1 MNKKAIK
8 ITIRNEDST
17 ILRVMREKLELEDT
31 MRYIYNF
38 WLDAG
43 IVLHKN
49 LNDMTRARIK
59 KAIKNYSVEQIKDA
73 IINYAEI
80 LHSDNY
86 YWTYVWTLSEFASRG
101 IDKFLSESLPYSNF
115 ATEKHKLARGKIG
128 GASDFKSAFI
138 KRKRDEDLKRE
149 GEHCHETRNEG

>member
-1 MNKKAIK
+1 MDRGFIIGGKMNKK
-8 ITIRNEDST
+8 S
-17 ILRVMREKLELEDT
+17 EKAKVAELELEDT

-59 KAIKNYSVEQIKDA
+59 KAIKNYSVEQIKEA
-73 IINYAEI
+73 ILNYAEI

-86 YWTYVWTLSEFASRG
+86 YWTHVWPLSEFMSRG
-101 IDKFLSESLPYSNF
+101 IVKFLTEACPCSNF
-115 ATEKHKLARGKIG
+115 ATEKHKLARGKDE
-128 GASDFKSAFI
+128 AEKNVSNFRSAFI
-138 KRKRDEDLKRE
+138 KRKRE
-149 GEHCHETRNEG
+149 GGGDG